1 MAQANTKHGGRG
13 DHTGESL
20 WVWGQYVGIHSEFQA
35 SQTTQCDPVSKN
47 KQASEQT
54 HTDNTRI
61 PFFLSNGAH
70 DPSSCTPHSEKF
82 HFSSLEPSAFPIAM
96 SC

>member
-1 MAQANTKHGGRG
+1 MLAYT
-13 DHTGESL
+13 
-20 WVWGQYVGIHSEFQA
+20 A
-35 SQTTQCDPVSKN
+35 SSRPAKTTQCDPVSKN

-54 HTDNTRI
+54 HTEII
-61 PFFLSNGAH
+61 PESLSFQSAH

-96 SC
+96 FC